1 VVTVIRYCVLEFK
14 RVWQDQQVTG
24 DWRKLKNEEL
34 NNFYSL
40 PDIARVIKSRRMRW
54 AAYVTR
60 IRERRVVYRVL
71 VGKPE

>member
-1 VVTVIRYCVLEFK
+1 
-14 RVWQDQQVTG
+14 VWQDQQVTG